1 MLQDAEL
8 KYNKLADK
16 VRKML
21 QAQKDYF
28 SSGRSGQRDTRKL
41 MISKSLEKEVDE
53 MVNPKPRPQAGL
65 FDGEFLGR

>member
-1 MLQDAEL
+1 MLQDAEFM
-8 KYNKLADK
+8 YNKLADK

-28 SSGRSGQRDTRKL
+28 FSGRSGQRDTRKL

-53 MVNPKPRPQAGL
+53 IINPKPKPQAGL
-65 FDGEFLGR
+65 FDSEFLGR